1 MSNRIIQS
9 IEQLHEFLDTV
20 SEQKYDW
27 TSRKGS
33 ALIERLEEE
42 IMKEIIK
49 NMLLHENTELP
60 KIPEGVIDLILK
72 YL

>member
-1 MSNRIIQS
+1 MSNRIIQLM
-9 IEQLHEFLDTV
+9 EQLHEFLDKV

-27 TSRKGS
+27 TSRKGP

-60 KIPEGVIDLILK
+60 KIPEDVIDLILK